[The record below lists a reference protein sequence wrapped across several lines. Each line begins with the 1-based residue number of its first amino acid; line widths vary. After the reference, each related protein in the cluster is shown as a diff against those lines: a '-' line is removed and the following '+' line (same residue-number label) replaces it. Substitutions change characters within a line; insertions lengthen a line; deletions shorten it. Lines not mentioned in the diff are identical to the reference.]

1 MLTAGY
7 ISNSLWTIFSFIISL
22 CLSAVY
28 ILLSVIDLVLPL
40 HELLTQFSKSAVI
53 LDDSRSMSS
62 NRTVVDSWSNVISSW
77 ADNIHIIELITG
89 KVSM

>member
-1 MLTAGY
+1 MDY
-7 ISNSLWTIFSFIISL
+7 IFIHHKLI

-28 ILLSVIDLVLPL
+28 TLLSVIDLVLPL